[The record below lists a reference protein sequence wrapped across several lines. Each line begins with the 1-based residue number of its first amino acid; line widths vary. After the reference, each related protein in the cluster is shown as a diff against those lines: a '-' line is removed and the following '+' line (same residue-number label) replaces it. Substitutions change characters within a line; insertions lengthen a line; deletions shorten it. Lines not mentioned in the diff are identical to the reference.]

1 MTDAEFRQW
10 LTDEVNSGRMDLF
23 QREDLLHQKQ
33 LFDNERSRIKRR
45 YRGLVVGYAADQQ
58 FVGRTVRDLV
68 DQVKRDRPQRLV
80 YFEPVCSDHIILA

>member
-80 YFEPVCSDHIILA
+80 YFEPVSFSLF